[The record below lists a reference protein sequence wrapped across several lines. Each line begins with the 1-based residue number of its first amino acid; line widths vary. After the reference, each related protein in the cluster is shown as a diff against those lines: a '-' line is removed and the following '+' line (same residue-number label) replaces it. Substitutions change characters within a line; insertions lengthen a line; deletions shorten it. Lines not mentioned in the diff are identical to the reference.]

1 VRASLHGRA
10 CAALAVIIG
19 LGTAGCTDSPPDP
32 PRPTGRAD
40 DATRHEGSI
49 ASKANKDE
57 GVAESAAGAS
67 AEPPAVRFVDVAE
80 AAGLSVVTW
89 CGGVEKSHILE
100 SVGSGCAWIDFDAD
114 GLLDIFIVNAWA
126 LDDNPRQVREKGRC
140 ALYRNLGQGRFE
152 DVSQSAGIVADD
164 WGCGVCAADYDNDGH
179 VDLYVTNFGESR
191 LYRNRGNGT
200 FEELATPAGVTAP
213 GWSTGAA
220 FFDADG
226 DGWLDLYVAQYI
238 DCTFDEV
245 LSARRSYVW
254 RNTIQVMPG
263 PFGLRGGRDRFFHN
277 NRDGTFSDATDVA
290 GMTDIAE
297 SYGLGVLASD
307 LDGDGDADVYVAND
321 SNANFLYRNDG
332 QGVFTEIGGWSGAGV
347 SDAGRA
353 QGSMGVDAADLDG
366 DGLPEMCVTNFAHD
380 FTTLYRNEGQLLF
393 RDESSAR
400 RMREFT
406 YVPVSWGCAFLD
418 CDLDAKLDLLILNG
432 HIYPQVDAAPE
443 LGETY
448 KQLPTLLL
456 DVEGGVRE
464 VSREAG
470 PGLQIAASMRGLA
483 VGDYDD
489 DGRPDLLI
497 TAMDSRPLLLRNETR
512 TDSHWCKLR
521 LLNRHGSPAIGA
533 VAKLVAGGVV
543 QWREVRSGS
552 TYCSQN
558 SFDLHF
564 GLGAANRIES
574 LEVRWPGGART
585 MQEGS
590 PADRTLVI
598 RQPAESR

>member
-1 VRASLHGRA
+1 M
-10 CAALAVIIG
+10 
-19 LGTAGCTDSPPDP
+19 AGCAQRPPPDVP
-32 PRPTGRAD
+32 HKVEHGNTVADPTGP
-40 DATRHEGSI
+40 T
-49 ASKANKDE
+49 ASQTDGARP
-57 GVAESAAGAS
+57 GAES
-67 AEPPAVRFVDVAE
+67 PPAVSAVAAPARFVDVAD

-89 CGGVEKSHILE
+89 CGGMDKSHILE

-114 GLLDIFIVNAWA
+114 GLLDIFVVNAWA
-126 LDDNPRQVREKGRC
+126 LDDNPRQVRERGRC

-152 DVSQSAGIVADD
+152 DVSQSAGIAADD

-191 LYRNRGNGT
+191 LYRNRGNGS
-200 FEELATPAGVTAP
+200 FEELGDRAGVTAP

-238 DCTFDEV
+238 DSTFDEV
-245 LSARRSYVW
+245 LSARRTYVW

-263 PFGLRGGRDRFFHN
+263 PFGLRGGRDRFFRN
-277 NRDGTFSDATDVA
+277 NRDGTFTDATDSA
-290 GMTDIAE
+290 GMADIAE

-307 LDGDGDADVYVAND
+307 LDSDGDTDVYVAND
-321 SNANFLYRNDG
+321 YS
-332 QGVFTEIGGWSGAGV
+332 
-347 SDAGRA
+347 
-353 QGSMGVDAADLDG
+353 
-366 DGLPEMCVTNFAHD
+366 
-380 FTTLYRNEGQLLF
+380 TLYRNEGQLLF
-393 RDESSAR
+393 RDESAAR

-418 CDLDAKLDLLILNG
+418 CDLDAKLDLLIVNG
-432 HIYPQVDAAPE
+432 HIYPQVDGAPE

-448 KQLPTLLL
+448 KQFPTLLL
-456 DVEGGVRE
+456 DVGGGVRD

-497 TAMDSRPLLLRNETR
+497 TAMDGRPLLLHNETS
-512 TDSHWCKLR
+512 TDAHWCKVR

-533 VAKLVAGGVV
+533 VVKLTAGGVV

-564 GLGAANRIES
+564 GLGEAESIET
-574 LEVRWPGGART
+574 LEVRWPGGKTTVERIVPVDQT
-585 MQEGS
+585 TTCRE
-590 PADRTLVI
+590 PAPDP
-598 RQPAESR
+598 Q